1 MGIIIR
7 NTFKSVE
14 ALRWRTEST
23 AAPLFKKD
31 GLYIVALQYMRTLL
45 QMQIPKSVGT
55 KEAKKKSYGSNNDC
69 STV

>member
-45 QMQIPKSVGT
+45 QMQNPQVCGIKRS
-55 KEAKKKSYGSNNDC
+55 KEKNLQLSS
-69 STV
+69 

>member
-45 QMQIPKSVGT
+45 QMQNNPKSGAQ
-55 KEAKKKSYGSNNDC
+55 KEAKKKILRIQ
-69 STV
+69 